1 MRAEQARPS
10 GRPRAPLWL
19 WIVVIAISGAL
30 AAVGAAWAASHTSG
44 AWSDFWS
51 EVAKDGIQ
59 VVAVG
64 AVGGALTATWKAIA
78 EQRETAAATKVKLR
92 AEFLELVALYNDVKA
107 VRRELRSMGLD
118 AKLHLDTQTCKAKEA
133 QDKNYFSTA
142 EGLNELAAVG
152 QTVRL
157 SQEQARGFQNQ
168 MRRLNRLQLGYEAK
182 KRQFT
187 QADLLGEDRAAI
199 VLTLALIE
207 SYLNELVALW
217 EEHGWTFQAGTV
229 LDEISPGLQLLFRKE
244 QVRAAV
250 SDPMKGVTAVFNEHL
265 FGATEETK
273 YAKRLLCG
281 PALEG
286 RALNGGT

>member
-1 MRAEQARPS
+1 MSAERARPS
-10 GRPRAPLWL
+10 GRRRVPLWL
-19 WIVVIAISGAL
+19 WIVVIAIGGAL
-30 AAVGAAWAASHTSG
+30 AAVGAVWAASNTSG

-51 EVAKDGIQ
+51 EVAKDGLQ

-78 EQRETAAATKVKLR
+78 DRRESAAATKVKLR
-92 AEFLELVALYNDVKA
+92 AEFLELVDLYNDVKA

-142 EGLNELAAVG
+142 EGLKELAAVG
-152 QTVRL
+152 LTVRL
-157 SQEQARGFQNQ
+157 SREQARGFGKQ
-168 MRRLNRLQLGYEAK
+168 MRKLNRLQLGYEAK

-199 VLTLALIE
+199 VTTLALIE
-207 SYLNELVALW
+207 SYLNELVGLW
-217 EEHGWTFQAGTV
+217 EEHGWTFQEGTV
-229 LDEISPGLQLLFRKE
+229 LDEISPGLQQLFRKE
-244 QVRAAV
+244 QFRAAV
-250 SDPMKGVTAVFNEHL
+250 SDPMRGVTAVFNEHL
-265 FGATEETK
+265 FGSTTETK
-273 YAKRLLCG
+273 YAKRFLRG
-281 PALEG
+281 PTSEG